1 MTERARVEGTDVKPV
16 KRVIK
21 HIALKNLCTS
31 KGQVKKG
38 EKFTCTSEEAEK
50 FKKVKAI

>member
-1 MTERARVEGTDVKPV
+1 MTERARVEGTEVKPV

-38 EKFTCTSEEAEK
+38 EKFSCTAEEAEK
-50 FKKVKAI
+50 FKKARAI